1 MKSYRIGDF
10 AGVNYN
16 RDLTSAD
23 FAVATRAL
31 NVDFVGGTGI
41 SGRPAFRTMVTA
53 GGSEWYTWCEALNG
67 SSYSLRNTFM
77 PVPAVSSAPFQ
88 TTPIILRTPQ
98 GGSTNIW
105 AVSQFDGTTI
115 ISSTLGG
122 ADPTYSN
129 LKDTQ
134 IAGGLSISGIDV
146 AGYWMIATPQGVL
159 GYYSL
164 GTFSSIPNPG
174 SGGYNTNAQNFAYA
188 SHCAVLAQSR
198 RLIVGQRDRIW
209 FSDPD
214 AYTFTA
220 GNYLSLGGYG
230 DGGITNMVETPEGVY
245 VFSSNGI
252 IFIYGETT
260 DANGNAILQYR
271 RISSIGCLTPYYGVT
286 RGPAGIF
293 FLAADGV
300 YKVSGVTVSKVQT
313 PFDYAWEL
321 NPWANPNSQTGRD
334 SSGSTASGQDVH
346 YFPYYFGHYK
356 FDTATLVADPSY
368 GSIGVHQSGRKLY
381 VYGKSPDTG
390 GASSLGLASTNG
402 GTWVMDIPTN
412 KWSYWDISPNCMTSG
427 YQVNSLTVL
436 KYNARDSGKERLYFA
451 ASGAGLTRWT
461 AKTLCR
467 SDASQNA
474 DSSGTFA
481 VDYWTGYGSLGSP
494 GVNKRISGY
503 RVWGQGSSSYPVST
517 NVYCDF
523 EQTSRSPT
531 GTFVSGGLG
540 TQIGYKLIDAAVT
553 GSCVSLRIQR
563 AAAGQKW
570 HIGAIDLFYDDIGV
584 GTILGSRSITG
595 VDT

>member
-23 FAVATRAL
+23 FSVATRAL

-53 GGSEWYTWCEALNG
+53 GGSEWYTWCEALAPTRYTMRNAVASTVG
-67 SSYSLRNTFM
+67 SLAPYYS
-77 PVPAVSSAPFQ
+77 
-88 TTPIILRTPQ
+88 TPIILRTPQ
-98 GGSTNIW
+98 GSSTNIW
-105 AVSQFDGTTI
+105 AVNQFDGSTI
-115 ISSTLGG
+115 ISGTLGG
-122 ADPTYSN
+122 ANPVYVN
-129 LKDTQ
+129 LKNTQ
-134 IAGGLSISGIDV
+134 IAGGLSISGTDINGV
-146 AGYWMIATPQGVL
+146 WIIATPSGDL
-159 GYYSL
+159 GSYSSGAIAAITL
-164 GTFSSIPNPG
+164 PA
-174 SGGYNTNAQNFAYA
+174 SGGYTTASGNFLSAA
-188 SHCAVLAQSR
+188 HCAILPQSR
-198 RLIVGQRDRIW
+198 RVIVGQKEKIW

-214 AYTFTA
+214 AYTFTN
-220 GNYLSLGGYG
+220 GNYLTLGGIGYTS
-230 DGGITNMVETPEGVY
+230 ITNMVETPEGIY
-245 VFSSNGI
+245 VFTASGI

-260 DANGNAILQYR
+260 DSNGNAILQYR
-271 RISSIGCLTPYYGVT
+271 KISDVGCTTPYYGVSK
-286 RGPAGIF
+286 GPSGIF
-293 FLAADGV
+293 FLGENGL
-300 YKVSGVTVSKVQT
+300 YKVSGVTVTRIQT
-313 PFDYAWEL
+313 PFDYTWEL
-321 NPWANPNSQTGRD
+321 NPWANPNAQTGRD
-334 SSGSTASGQDVH
+334 SLGSTAASQDVH
-346 YFPYYFGHYK
+346 YFPYHFGLIKYT
-356 FDTATLVADPSY
+356 TATTTADPSY

-381 VYGKSPDTG
+381 VYGKSPDL
-390 GASSLGLASTNG
+390 GATAAVTLANTNG

-427 YQVNSLTVL
+427 YQLASGAVNA
-436 KYNARDSGKERLYFA
+436 YDARDSNKERLYFA

-461 AKTLCR
+461 GKTLCR

-474 DSSGTFA
+474 DSPGAFA

-503 RVWGQGSSSYPVST
+503 RVWGQGSTSYPVAT

-523 EQTSRSPT
+523 EQTSRAPT
-531 GTFVSGGLG
+531 GTFISGGMG

-584 GTILGSRSITG
+584 GTILGGRSISG

>member
-16 RDLTSAD
+16 RDLTSSD

-53 GGSEWYTWCEALNG
+53 AGSEWYTWCEALTPNKYTMRNAIASTTG
-67 SSYSLRNTFM
+67 SLTPYYS
-77 PVPAVSSAPFQ
+77 
-88 TTPIILRTPQ
+88 TPIILRTPQ
-98 GGSTNIW
+98 GSSTNTW
-105 AVSQFDGTTI
+105 AVNQFDGSTI
-115 ISSTLGG
+115 ISGTVGG
-122 ADPTYSN
+122 VNPVYVN
-129 LKDTQ
+129 LKDAQ
-134 IAGGLSISGIDV
+134 IAGGLSITGSDINGV
-146 AGYWMIATPQGVL
+146 WVFATPSGHL
-159 GYYSL
+159 GKYSSGAITTITL
-164 GTFSSIPNPG
+164 PASG
-174 SGGYNTNAQNFAYA
+174 SYNTNTGNFLYA
-188 SHCAVLAQSR
+188 AHCAILPQSR
-198 RLIVGQRDRIW
+198 RVIVGQGEKIW

-214 AYTFTA
+214 NYTFTN
-220 GNYLSLGGYG
+220 GNYLTLGGIGYTC
-230 DGGITNMVETPEGVY
+230 ITNMVETPEGIY
-245 VFSSNGI
+245 VFTASGI

-260 DANGNAILQYR
+260 DANGNVILQYR
-271 RISSIGCLTPYYGVT
+271 KISDVGCTTPYYGVSK
-286 RGPAGIF
+286 GPAGIF
-293 FLAADGV
+293 FLGENGV
-300 YKVSGVTVSKVQT
+300 YKVSGVTVSRIQT

-321 NPWANPNSQTGRD
+321 NPWANPNAQTGRD
-334 SSGSTASGQDVH
+334 SLGSTAANQDVH
-346 YFPYYFGHYK
+346 YFPYHFGLIKYT
-356 FDTATLVADPSY
+356 TATTTADPSY

-381 VYGKSPDTG
+381 VYGKSPDL
-390 GASSLGLASTNG
+390 GATAAVTLANTNG

-427 YQVNSLTVL
+427 YQLPSGAANA
-436 KYNARDSGKERLYFA
+436 YDARDSYKERLYFA

-461 AKTLCR
+461 GKTLCR
-467 SDASQNA
+467 SDSSFNA
-474 DSSGTFA
+474 DSPGTFA

-503 RVWGQGSSSYPVST
+503 RVWGQGSSSYPVTT

-523 EQTSRSPT
+523 EQTSRAPT
-531 GTFVSGGLG
+531 GTFISGEVG

-563 AAAGQKW
+563 PAAGQKW
-570 HIGAIDLFYDDIGV
+570 HIGAVDLFYDDIGV